1 MRCMPFLQW
10 DAPGRSPNL
19 RYGKA
24 RGPGPPRRAWCDATH
39 ARRLARGRRH
49 PPRIMRAHDDAD
61 HSNQIRDTLTTVRRG
76 RFSMLI
82 KEQAHE

>member
-24 RGPGPPRRAWCDATH
+24 RGPVRLAARGATRH